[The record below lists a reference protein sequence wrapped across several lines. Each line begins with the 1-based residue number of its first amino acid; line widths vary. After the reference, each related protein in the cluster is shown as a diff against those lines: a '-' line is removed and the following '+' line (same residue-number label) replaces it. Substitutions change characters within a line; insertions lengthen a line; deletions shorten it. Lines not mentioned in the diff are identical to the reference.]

1 MHFHPSRAAYIPTC
15 TRTGLNT
22 FMSIHH
28 LPHEM
33 RSRLREYIQ
42 QSRHIHR
49 GQQRKHLMRLM
60 SPQLQGEVALVMNH
74 KWLKN
79 VAFLKNVERE
89 LIILIATNMQPA
101 VSSPEAHTAL
111 AFCIHTLACM

>member
-1 MHFHPSRAAYIPTC
+1 
-15 TRTGLNT
+15 
-22 FMSIHH
+22 
-28 LPHEM
+28 
-33 RSRLREYIQ
+33 
-42 QSRHIHR
+42 
-49 GQQRKHLMRLM
+49 
-60 SPQLQGEVALVMNH
+60 MNH